1 MTAMQI
7 RQLTEADLPHVSA
20 LCLDA
25 FMLAVAPSLSAQG
38 VETFVRV
45 ASVEAFAERRQGDN
59 LMLVS
64 EADGRITGLV
74 ELKQGRHMAMLFVAP
89 NWQRRGIGRRLI
101 SAALERASAEIVT
114 VSASLSSVAAY
125 QRYGF
130 VLAGD
135 VSESAGLVYQPMEKG
150 LL

>member
-45 ASVEAFAERRQGDN
+45 ASVEAFAERSQGDN

-74 ELKQGRHMAMLFVAP
+74 ELKQGRYMAMLFVAP